1 MIGKCIKWYFYSILT
16 QKSKFTNIRMEII
29 IEYISN
35 IILVTFILFPFII
48 SYIAYKRKFSLTSF
62 QNILIIGF
70 ISILITIF
78 FAWWSYHSDMYLL
91 KYYGYDFDGLGH
103 NEIYGHVASE
113 TMHKVKELE
122 TSIMG
127 IGWPL
132 KAIFASVFYLPYVF
146 LLIIIIKRLKKKNHN
161 ALFKY

>member
-1 MIGKCIKWYFYSILT
+1 
-16 QKSKFTNIRMEII
+16 MEII
-29 IEYISN
+29 IEFISN
-35 IILVTFILFPFII
+35 MILVTFILFPFII
-48 SYIAYKRKFSLTSF
+48 SHFSLERKISLTSF
-62 QNILIIGF
+62 LNILIIGC

-78 FAWWSYHSDMYLL
+78 FAWWSYHSDLYLL
-91 KYYGYDFDGLGH
+91 KYYVYNFDGLGY
-103 NEIYGHVASE
+103 NEIYGRVASKNI
-113 TMHKVKELE
+113 HIVKELE

-146 LLIIIIKRLKKKNHN
+146 LFIIIIKRLNKKYHN